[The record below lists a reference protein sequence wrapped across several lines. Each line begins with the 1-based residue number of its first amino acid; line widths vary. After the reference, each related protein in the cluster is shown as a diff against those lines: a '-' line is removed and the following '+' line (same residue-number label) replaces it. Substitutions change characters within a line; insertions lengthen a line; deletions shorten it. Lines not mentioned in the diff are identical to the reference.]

1 LVIVAI
7 HVQAIRP
14 ERLWL
19 ASHRGVI
26 PAPVQS
32 GNVPA
37 GTSGEAVPFQ
47 GKRFPSRCTGFLG
60 ILG

>member
-14 ERLWL
+14 ERFWL
-19 ASHRGVI
+19 SLYPGVI

-32 GNVPA
+32 EIVPG
-37 GTSGEAVPFQ
+37 GTSGEAVPYQ
-47 GKRFPSRCTGFLG
+47 GKRFPKRCTGFFG